1 MVKRIASL
9 LNPVEFLIGSAA
21 LVGTIGLL
29 LFVAFERN
37 HDEQRAAFA
46 NEARQVVRVLDD
58 ALTEFDALLKP
69 LTAMHFSDTAADD
82 LLARAADL
90 RSQNRSITG
99 FGRFSTVT
107 QTERETF
114 EETLLD
120 SGLYRFRIVDIDAK
134 GHRQAR
140 GSARRYYP
148 ISLLEPM
155 DPVRLRLLGA
165 DLGTIPGLRGAL
177 DRTVAND
184 NALITAAPDNWPT
197 PGEMI
202 LFRATYRGSHAPLEI
217 SERLRQS
224 DGGYWLMFDPAAI
237 FATADIPL
245 DRLDLT
251 LDASDTANDEK
262 RLIERLAAPIDDTV
276 LTSIYAP
283 ETRSRRWS
291 VGEGHLVLTVSGKL
305 GVPINLLAGLI
316 LLCLL
321 ILVLALSALAYV
333 LRSRQASRDH
343 HASQLALHT
352 ERERADRTLNA
363 IDDAVIALSAEL
375 GVLHLNPAAASLIG
389 GTREAV
395 VGESIRDVFAL
406 LYEETGLPFQI
417 DEPLAAL
424 DSGGRREID
433 VVPSSRVGEHR
444 SLVLRMSMSRTHDPS
459 GNVSGYILVFRDI
472 SDERR
477 LTRRLEYQ
485 ANHDALTG
493 CTNRRYFETRL
504 GELIDDMPASGRRHA
519 LCYIDL
525 DQFKVVNDT
534 SGHAAGDSLLQELT
548 VRLQSLCRQG
558 DVLSRLGGDEFG
570 LLIIDA
576 QETDARA
583 VADKIHAFFQ
593 TCDFSHADQ
602 VFAIRASIG
611 FVPLDEESGSIGDVL
626 AAADLACYA
635 AKEGG
640 RNSLYVYSPDDETLN
655 QRSSELNRLP
665 ELRRAIDED
674 RFELHVQAVASIDGA
689 DIRDKVTHFE
699 FLLRLTGEDGEP
711 ITPFRIIE
719 AAERYGLMREIDRWV
734 IAHAVQHVADM
745 SNGPASACSFSINLS
760 GQSAADPT
768 LIDFIETL
776 YETHAI
782 TPERIWFELTETA
795 AISQFSVA
803 VELATRIRSL
813 GSKIALDDFGS
824 GLSSFGYLKNIP
836 VDVLKID
843 GQFIRNLVD
852 DPVDRTMVRAIND
865 VAKSMG
871 IITVAE
877 FVENAGIVD
886 VLDEIGIDLAQ
897 GYHIGKPK
905 PIPEAIATL
914 AETRQPPSGRIAA

>member
-1 MVKRIASL
+1 MKHTESL
-9 LNPVEFLIGSAA
+9 LDPVEFLIGSAA
-21 LVGTIGLL
+21 LLGSIGLL

-37 HDEQRAAFA
+37 HDQQRTAFD
-46 NEARQVVRVLDD
+46 NEARQVGRVLDD
-58 ALTEFDALLKP
+58 ALTEFDALLRP
-69 LTAMHFSDTAADD
+69 LADMQLSDTATDE
-82 LLARAADL
+82 LIARSADL
-90 RSQNRSITG
+90 QSQNPAVTSV
-99 FGRFSTVT
+99 GRFATVT
-107 QTERETF
+107 QDDRKPFERN
-114 EETLLD
+114 LLD
-120 SGLYRFRIVDIDAK
+120 SGLYRFEIVELDAD
-134 GHRQAR
+134 GHRQVR
-140 GSARRYYP
+140 GTARRYYP
-148 ISLLEPM
+148 ITLLEPM
-155 DPVRLRLLGA
+155 DPARLRLIGA
-165 DLGTIPGLRGAL
+165 DFATVPGLRGAL

-184 NALITAAPDNWPT
+184 SALITAAPENWPSS
-197 PGEMI
+197 GEVI
-202 LFRATYRGSHAPLEI
+202 LFRPTYRGSHAPGDV

-224 DGGYWLMFDPAAI
+224 DGGYWLMFDPSAI
-237 FATADIPL
+237 FAAGMTAGHV
-245 DRLDLT
+245 DLA
-251 LDASDTANDEK
+251 LEVSDTANSRR
-262 RLIERLAAPIDDTV
+262 RLVERAAAPLDDTV

-283 ETRSRRWS
+283 ETRTRRWS
-291 VGEGHLVLTVSGKL
+291 VGEGTLVLTVSSKL
-305 GVPINLLAGLI
+305 GVPTNLLAIVL

-321 ILVLALSALAYV
+321 IFILALIALAYV

-343 HASQLALHT
+343 HANQLALHT

-363 IDDAVIALSAEL
+363 IDDAVIALSKEMT
-375 GVLHLNPAAASLIG
+375 VLHLNPAAESLVG

-395 VGESIRDVFAL
+395 VGKHLGDVLTLLHEESGKPLRL
-406 LYEETGLPFQI
+406 

-424 DSGGRREID
+424 EHGGQREID
-433 VVPSSRVGEHR
+433 VVPSRHASEHR
-444 SLVLRMSMSRTHDPS
+444 SLVLRMSMSRTGDLAGDLS
-459 GNVSGYILVFRDI
+459 GHILVFRDI

-504 GELIDDMPASGRRHA
+504 GELLDDLQASGRQHA

-534 SGHAAGDSLLQELT
+534 SGHAAGDSLLQQLT

-576 QETDARA
+576 AESDARA
-583 VADKIHAFFQ
+583 VAEKVFAFFQ
-593 TCDFSHADQ
+593 TFDFTHDEQ
-602 VFAIRASIG
+602 IFAIRASIG
-611 FVPLDEESGSIGDVL
+611 FVPLNDESGSISDVL

-635 AKEGG
+635 AKERG
-640 RNSLYVYSPDDETLN
+640 RNGLYVYSSDDEVLN
-655 QRSSELNRLP
+655 ARSSELNRLP
-665 ELRRAIDED
+665 ELRRAIDDD
-674 RFELHVQAVASIDGA
+674 RFELHVQAVATIGGTSVHENIS
-689 DIRDKVTHFE
+689 HFE

-734 IAHAVQHVADM
+734 IERAMRHVAEIG
-745 SNGPASACSFSINLS
+745 NGPASNCTFSINLS

-768 LIDFIETL
+768 LIDFIESL
-776 YETHAI
+776 YETYAI
-782 TPERIWFELTETA
+782 EPARIWFELTETA

-803 VELATRIRSL
+803 VDLATRIRAL

-843 GQFIRNLVD
+843 GQFIRNLVS

-877 FVENAGIVD
+877 FVENGGIVD
-886 VLDEIGIDLAQ
+886 VLADIGIDFAQ
-897 GYHIGKPK
+897 GYHIGKPC
-905 PIPEAIATL
+905 PVPEAIAAL
-914 AETRQPPSGRIAA
+914 SEPPLHIAA